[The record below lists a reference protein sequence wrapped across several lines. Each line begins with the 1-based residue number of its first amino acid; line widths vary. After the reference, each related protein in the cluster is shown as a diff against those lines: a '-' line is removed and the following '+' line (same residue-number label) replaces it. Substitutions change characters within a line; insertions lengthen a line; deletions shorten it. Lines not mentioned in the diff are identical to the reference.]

1 MPGPAQEKKSP
12 TPMERVLRAITIA
25 VVRFPIFTLLVCLGL
40 AGAAVWH
47 TQEHLRFKT
56 SRADLIDPHT
66 EYHQRWLNY
75 TREFGDVTEDMVV
88 VVEGPDAKSI
98 ERAIDDLGPRVEQE
112 SRLFKNVLYKINLS
126 HLRAKALQYSSPEQ
140 LQQILDQL
148 DEFSPLLRKFDL
160 LTLRGFLREMRHV
173 LERGQG
179 LPAEFVAQ
187 MTEPLLQ
194 QVALLVSSL
203 DEFAH
208 DRTHY
213 ESPWQG
219 LGGGDMSRVAAEF
232 HDRYLMNAKGSMG
245 FLKVQPTAPSSD
257 FNGTSPAIARIR
269 ELIGEAGRRHPQV
282 KFGLTGIPVL
292 ESDEMRDSQT
302 AMFYASVLSFVGV
315 AILMFMGFQ
324 GLRYPLVGSVVLL
337 VGMAWSF
344 GFTTIAVGHLNIL
357 SVSFAAMLIGIG
369 IDYSTVYLLRYLEV
383 RHEGLETAD
392 ALIETASSAG
402 AGIWTAAISSALAFF
417 CAMLTDFAGVSEL
430 GVIAGAGI
438 LICTVAA
445 FVVLP
450 AVLMVVDRRQS
461 VLQLPKPMESRSL
474 RWLITRYPVGVIGVC
489 GIAIVAISAFG
500 LEVKYDYNLL
510 NLQSKGLES
519 VEVQSR
525 IFEQSDSSLLFAVS
539 LAESPQQVLELKR
552 KFEALPTVHHVEELA
567 AILPRNPIDDT
578 QLLAQAVHAEL
589 SYLPARPPA
598 PRDVEPQPIGEELE
612 ALEAALAAV
621 PSPTAASIRKTVDR
635 FLDHFESLAGREQAQ
650 ILREYQARLSTD
662 LLTRL
667 KGLEAISG
675 IEPVG
680 PSDLSPTLASR
691 FLSPHG
697 KWLLQIY
704 PASQIWDIEP
714 LRKFI
719 ADVRSVDPEAT
730 GTPLQTY
737 EASRAIKRSYETIGL
752 YALLAVCVLLLI
764 DFRNL
769 LDCVLALLPPL
780 AGAGLMFGL
789 LALLKIDLNPANLI
803 VLPLVIGLG
812 VDGGVHVVHDYRLK
826 RGLYAPSAS
835 VINAIIVNAT
845 TTMVGFGSM
854 MIAAHRGLYSLG
866 LVLTIGVGTCLLVAV
881 LLVPAILTVV
891 SRWREGAQ
899 PAAIPRLD
907 VDVEELQLPAGFLPE
922 EPATIV
928 TFPAPHHAAP
938 SRAA

>member
-1 MPGPAQEKKSP
+1 
-12 TPMERVLRAITIA
+12 MERILGATTSL
-25 VVRFPIFTLLVCLGL
+25 VVRFPRLTLLVCVALS
-40 AGAAVWH
+40 AAAVWE
-47 TQEHLRFKT
+47 TQERLQFKT
-56 SRADLIDPHT
+56 SRSDLIDPHT

-88 VVEGPDAKSI
+88 VVEGPDAASI
-98 ERAIDDLGPRVEQE
+98 ERAIDDLGPRIEQE
-112 SRLFKNVLYKINLS
+112 ARLFKNVLYKISLGQ
-126 HLRAKALQYSSPEQ
+126 LRAKALQYSSPEQ
-140 LQQILDQL
+140 LQMILDQL

-173 LERGQG
+173 LERGRGQ
-179 LPAEFVAQ
+179 PADIAAQ

-194 QVALLVSSL
+194 QMSLLVSSL
-203 DEFAH
+203 DKFLG
-208 DRTHY
+208 DREHY

-219 LGGGDMSRVAAEF
+219 IGGGDLSRLSSEF
-232 HDRYLMNAKGSMG
+232 RDRYLMNAKGSMG
-245 FLKVQPTAPSSD
+245 FLKVQPTAASSD

-269 ELIGEAGRRHPQV
+269 ELIGEAGKTHPQV
-282 KFGLTGIPVL
+282 RFGLTGIPVL

-315 AILMFMGFQ
+315 GILMFMGFQ
-324 GLRYPLVGSVVLL
+324 GLRYPLVGSIVLL

-344 GFTTIAVGHLNIL
+344 GFTTYAVGHLNIL

-369 IDYSTVYLLRYLEV
+369 IDYSTVYLLRYLEA
-383 RHEGLETAD
+383 RHEGLETGE
-392 ALIETASSAG
+392 ALIETARSAG

-430 GVIAGAGI
+430 GVIAGGGI

-450 AVLMVVDRRQS
+450 ALLMLVDRRQT
-461 VLQLPKPMESRSL
+461 VAQLPRPMESRAL
-474 RWLITRYPVGVIGVC
+474 RWLIARYPVGVIGVC
-489 GIAIVAISAFG
+489 GIAIVGLSAFG
-500 LEVKYDYNLL
+500 FNVRYDYNLL

-539 LAESPQQVLELKR
+539 MADTPQQVLELKR
-552 KFEALPTVHHVEELA
+552 KFEALPSVHHVEELA
-567 AILPRNPIDDT
+567 AILPRNPVDDI
-578 QLLAQAVHAEL
+578 QLLAQAVRAEL
-589 SYLPARPPA
+589 SYLPARPPP
-598 PRDVEPQPIGEELE
+598 PRDVAPQPIGEELE
-612 ALEAALAAV
+612 ALEAALAAI
-621 PSPTAASIRKTVDR
+621 PSPTAASIRKILDGFLDR
-635 FLDHFESLAGREQAQ
+635 FEALSGREQSQ
-650 ILREYQARLSTD
+650 VLRDYQARLSTD

-667 KGLEAISG
+667 KGLEAVSG
-675 IEPVG
+675 TEPVG
-680 PSDLSPTLASR
+680 PADLSPTLVSR
-691 FLSPHG
+691 FLSPQG

-704 PASQIWDIEP
+704 PAAQIWDIEP
-714 LRKFI
+714 MRKFI

-752 YALLAVCVLLLI
+752 YALVAVCVLLLI
-764 DFRNL
+764 DFRNVR
-769 LDCVLALLPPL
+769 DCVLALLPPL

-812 VDGGVHVVHDYRLK
+812 VDGGVHVVHDFRQR
-826 RGLYAPSAS
+826 RGAYAPSAS

-854 MIAAHRGLYSLG
+854 MIASHQGLYSLG

-881 LLVPAILTVV
+881 LLVPAILTFISRDRAPSAV
-891 SRWREGAQ
+891 SSL
-899 PAAIPRLD
+899 PALG
-907 VDVEELQLPAGFLPE
+907 VEELSLPFGAPSDT
-922 EPATIV
+922 PATV
-928 TFPAPHHAAP
+928 AAFSSSVADSFTESH